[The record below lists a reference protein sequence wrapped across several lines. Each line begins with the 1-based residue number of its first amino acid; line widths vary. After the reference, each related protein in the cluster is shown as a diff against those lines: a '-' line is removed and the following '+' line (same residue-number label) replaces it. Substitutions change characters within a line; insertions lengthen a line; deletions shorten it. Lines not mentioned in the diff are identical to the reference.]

1 MKGIPQKISI
11 ADIAAQSSPVEDRT
25 RAGIRR
31 AQLLSIASELFGRKG
46 FEPTS
51 MRDIATAAGIMSG
64 SLYYHFASK
73 EDLYVAV
80 MDASIAKLF
89 NAVEQAI
96 IDIDDPWQRLESAAV
111 AHCEAMLSRSGFRVL
126 TTYIFPPGL
135 APAVRLQLVEQ
146 RDRFERMMGAV
157 ITALPLADGIDPKIF
172 RHQYLCAI
180 NSIPVWYRP
189 DGPFTADQIA
199 KQFVRTIRAGS
210 RRNEP
215 ESTRKPGLEKVN

>member
-1 MKGIPQKISI
+1 MKAVPQKISI
-11 ADIAAQSSPVEDRT
+11 ADITDEGSPAEDRT
-25 RAGIRR
+25 RAEIRR

-80 MDASIAKLF
+80 MDASVAKLF

-96 IDIDDPWQRLESAAV
+96 VDIDDPWQRLESAAV

-126 TTYIFPPGL
+126 TTYLSARPGPGRALSAGRTTRSLRTDDERHYRGIALGRWDRSQDFPAPIFMRNQFGSGL
-135 APAVRLQLVEQ
+135 V
-146 RDRFERMMGAV
+146 
-157 ITALPLADGIDPKIF
+157 
-172 RHQYLCAI
+172 
-180 NSIPVWYRP
+180 
-189 DGPFTADQIA
+189 
-199 KQFVRTIRAGS
+199 
-210 RRNEP
+210 
-215 ESTRKPGLEKVN
+215 